1 MFVHVIAIRRLMKER
16 KKKRKEK
23 KKKKKNR
30 QNIPCIQP
38 INKVT

>member
-16 KKKRKEK
+16 KKKGKKK